1 MPKIKFTLD
10 KELLVR
16 INKVKEK
23 EKIKDWSKVAL
34 LLVRLGLD
42 TYNNKNFEQF
52 SFTLQNVN
60 DKINEVSDFQIKL
73 ITRVEKALKTI
84 EKADI

>member
-52 SFTLQNVN
+52 SFTLYDVN
-60 DKINEVSDFQIKL
+60 KRVKEMSDFQIKL
-73 ITRVEKALKTI
+73 IGRVEKVLKTI
-84 EKADI
+84 ENADI

>member
-52 SFTLQNVN
+52 SFTLYDI
-60 DKINEVSDFQIKL
+60 DKRTKEMNDFQIKFVARL
-73 ITRVEKALKTI
+73 EKVLKIVENK
-84 EKADI
+84 

>member
-16 INKVKEK
+16 INRVKEK

-52 SFTLQNVN
+52 SFTLYDVN
-60 DKINEVSDFQIKL
+60 KRVKEMSDFQIKL
-73 ITRVEKALKTI
+73 IGRVEKVLKTI
-84 EKADI
+84 ENR

>member
-73 ITRVEKALKTI
+73 IGRVEKVLENIKNN
-84 EKADI
+84 

>member
-16 INKVKEK
+16 INRVKEK

-52 SFTLQNVN
+52 SFTLYDVN
-60 DKINEVSDFQIKL
+60 KRVKEMSDFQIKL
-73 ITRVEKALKTI
+73 IGRVEKVLKTI
-84 EKADI
+84 ENE